1 MRGAS
6 PNVPPRPAHRDE
18 RTSHGT
24 NRSPPPV
31 PRTPLRSTRI
41 RMRAAP
47 PVSGFLGSTLE
58 YYDFFIYG
66 SAAALV
72 FPKIF
77 FPGGGSTA
85 TLLSI
90 STLGVAYVRPPTR
103 RSAVGTPRRSVRT
116 QERASRLPAPHGCC
130 DGHRRLP
137 ADLRPDRHRRADHSP
152 SCFAYSKGSLPAVN
166 HPALPH

>member
-24 NRSPPPV
+24 TDHLHRFHALHCGAPEFECA
-31 PRTPLRSTRI
+31 PRRRFGLPRQHPRVLRLLHLRLRS
-41 RMRAAP
+41 RARVP
-47 PVSGFLGSTLE
+47 QDLLSWRRLDGN
-58 YYDFFIYG
+58 
-66 SAAALV
+66 AALDQH
-72 FPKIF
+72 
-77 FPGGGSTA
+77 PGRG
-85 TLLSI
+85 LR
-90 STLGVAYVRPPTR
+90 RPPTR

-137 ADLRPDRHRRADHSP
+137 ADLRPDRHRRADHSRLASP
-152 SCFAYSKGSLPAVN
+152 TPR
-166 HPALPH
+166 ALCRR